1 MRNQMGIYSLKFS
14 IWLMVVDWLV
24 EPTNMEREPSSS
36 GEIPCSK
43 GGDLV

>member
-1 MRNQMGIYSLKFS
+1 MRNQMGIYSLNDL
-14 IWLMVVDWLV
+14 LMVVDWLVV
-24 EPTNMEREPSSS
+24 EPTNMEREASSS